1 MDRFT
6 EMQVFTRTVETGG
19 FTSAALALDM
29 TPSGVSKVIKRLED
43 RLDALLF
50 KRTSRSIALTPEG
63 EAYYERVRT
72 VLSALDEAESAIT
85 DSGQDVSGTL
95 RIFATAGFACH
106 QLAPRLP
113 EYHRLYPRVQVEFHI
128 ATGPLRTLDTNM
140 DLGFYPFNMVDSAM
154 VSRRL
159 VQTRWVIC
167 AAPAY
172 LEANGT
178 PVRPAD
184 LLGHRCLSYTSPVPC
199 NTWRVWDPETGQRVV
214 LPIKGEVS
222 TTDGEML
229 LALAKAGAGIV
240 SLHEDHASDALAS
253 GDLVEIL
260 VAPPE
265 AIEPQSVYA
274 VYHSRRHLSGRA
286 STFLSFLSE
295 SFADRRQWRRPDE
308 AAHAPI
314 LRLRGDAGFEAG
326 PGAAPALKLVSA

>member
-6 EMQVFTRTVETGG
+6 EMHVFARTVETGS
-19 FTSAALALDM
+19 FTTAALALDM

-50 KRTSRSIALTPEG
+50 KRTSRSIALTAEG

-72 VLSALDEAESAIT
+72 VLSALDEAESAIS
-85 DSGQDVSGTL
+85 DSQNVSGTL

-113 EYHRLYPRVQVEFHI
+113 EYHRLYPKVQVEFHI

-167 AAPAY
+167 AAPSY
-172 LEANGT
+172 LEANGV
-178 PVRPAD
+178 PMRPAD
-184 LLGHRCLSYTSPVPC
+184 LEGHRRLSYTSPVPC
-199 NTWRVWDPETGQRVV
+199 NIWRVWDPETGQRVV
-214 LPIKGEVS
+214 MPIKGDVT

-229 LALAKAGAGIV
+229 LALAKAGAGVV

-253 GDLVEIL
+253 GELIEIL
-260 VAPPE
+260 APPAE
-265 AIEPQSVYA
+265 AIELQSVYA

-286 STFLSFLSE
+286 STFLSFLSD
-295 SFADRRQWRRPDE
+295 SFAERRHLSEPPE
-308 AAHAPI
+308 AP
-314 LRLRGDAGFEAG
+314 
-326 PGAAPALKLVSA
+326 AAPVLKLVSA